1 MPTTLE
7 IITSDAL
14 DARHGFFT
22 RKGGASSG
30 IFAGLNCGTGSSDQT
45 DIVAINRSRVA
56 EAMGV
61 GPETLVTVHQVH
73 SAKAIPVTGPLSI
86 RPEADALVTATPGV
100 LLAVL
105 TADCQPVLF
114 ADPKARVVGATHAGW
129 RGAVD
134 GVLEATLDAME
145 GLGARRA
152 NITAVIGPTISQAA
166 YEVGPEFFDRFRAE
180 DEESTRFFANGLGDR
195 ILFDLPGYGLYRLRN
210 AGVKHAEWTG
220 HCTYRD
226 PDRFYSFRRTTHAGE
241 ADYGRLISVIRL

>member
-7 IITSDAL
+7 IITSAAL
-14 DARHGFFT
+14 DVRHGFFT

-45 DIVAINRSRVA
+45 EIVAINRARVA

-61 GPETLVTVHQVH
+61 GPEMLVTVHQVH
-73 SAKAIPVTGPLSI
+73 SAKALPVTGPLSI

-114 ADPKARVVGATHAGW
+114 ADPKAKVVGAAHAGW

-145 GLGARRA
+145 ALGAQRSD
-152 NITAVIGPTISQAA
+152 ITAVIGPTISQAA

-180 DEESTRFFANGLGDR
+180 DEASTRYFANGEGDR
-195 ILFDLPGYGLYRLRN
+195 MLFDLPGYGLYRLRN
-210 AGVKHAEWTG
+210 AGVKQAEWTG

-226 PDRFYSFRRTTHAGE
+226 PARFYSFRRTTHAGE
-241 ADYGRLISVIRL
+241 ADYGRLIATIRL